1 MVRLVVCDI
10 DGTLLKKGETC
21 LNPKISE
28 AIKELKLNNIAF
40 AAASGRAYSEM
51 LNIFGNMK
59 GIYYIPA
66 DGGAVV
72 HENQILRA
80 VPLPKFSVL
89 NFVSKP
95 NIIFH
100 GVYNSYCSEDMYK
113 TAVEKYGQS
122 AVKIEF
128 LTGGS
133 YHNGFN
139 TDIRRKSEE
148 FFTDKDIIKISKHG
162 AGYTEAPMCS
172 YEVYK
177 KGDCTEWIKAGAGKG
192 EAVEFLQRKLGI
204 ALSETAVFGDNNNDL
219 GMLRRGGLKYV
230 MDKSVISGRVFGS
243 KICCNIE
250 DELRKFI

>member
-1 MVRLVVCDI
+1 MIRLVVCDI

-21 LNPKISE
+21 LNPQISKVIEQLKI
-28 AIKELKLNNIAF
+28 NNIAF
-40 AAASGRAYSEM
+40 AAASGRTYSEM
-51 LNIFGNMK
+51 LNIFCNMK

-72 HENQILRA
+72 YENQILNV

-95 NIIFH
+95 NVIFH
-100 GVYNSYCSEDMYK
+100 GVYNSYCGEDMYR
-113 TAVEKYGQS
+113 TAFEKYGQS
-122 AVKIEF
+122 AVKIDF
-128 LTGGS
+128 LTDC
-133 YHNGFN
+133 NGYSGFS
-139 TDIRRKSEE
+139 TDIRRKSED
-148 FFTDKDIIKISKHG
+148 FFKDKDIIKISKHG

-177 KGDCTEWIKAGAGKG
+177 KGDCTEWIKAGTGKG
-192 EAVEFLQRKLGI
+192 EALDFLQRKLGI
-204 ALSETAVFGDNNNDL
+204 TLNETAVFGDNTNDL

-250 DELRKFI
+250 EELRKFI